1 MTDMAKGSS
10 NETIARGRNGAVK
23 RSTFL
28 DPSADGPTRSL
39 AQRVARGHGVV
50 AVIIAAIVSFVLL
63 ALVMAALGLLITH
76 VLAHGPLGTWDRHVS
91 RWFDKQR
98 WRTMNRMS
106 GDATNL
112 ADTFEIA
119 GGAAIVTVVVLV
131 RRWGRHAF
139 LIVAS
144 LAIELSVFLATN
156 SIVKRPRPTVHHL
169 GGTPSTYGFPSG
181 HTAATVVLFGGIVV
195 LVSVATTRRVPRI
208 AAWVVA
214 VALTLAVGLSR
225 VYRGEHYPTDVIA
238 GALLGIGSLVAGVFI
253 IRVAGVNR
261 ADRPHDAKKSIAIN
275 RAGPLDQVPQ

>member
-1 MTDMAKGSS
+1 
-10 NETIARGRNGAVK
+10 
-23 RSTFL
+23 
-28 DPSADGPTRSL
+28 
-39 AQRVARGHGVV
+39 
-50 AVIIAAIVSFVLL
+50 
-63 ALVMAALGLLITH
+63 
-76 VLAHGPLGTWDRHVS
+76 
-91 RWFDKQR
+91 
-98 WRTMNRMS
+98 MS
-106 GDATNL
+106 GDATDL

-144 LAIELSVFLATN
+144 LAIELSVFLVTN

-195 LVSVATTRRVPRI
+195 LVSVATTRRVPRF

-238 GALLGIGSLVAGVFI
+238 GAILGIGSLVAGVFI

-261 ADRPHDAKKSIAIN
+261 ADRPHDAKKSIAAN
-275 RAGPLDQVPQ
+275 RVAPLDQAPQ

>member
-1 MTDMAKGSS
+1 
-10 NETIARGRNGAVK
+10 
-23 RSTFL
+23 
-28 DPSADGPTRSL
+28 
-39 AQRVARGHGVV
+39 
-50 AVIIAAIVSFVLL
+50 
-63 ALVMAALGLLITH
+63 
-76 VLAHGPLGTWDRHVS
+76 
-91 RWFDKQR
+91 
-98 WRTMNRMS
+98 MNRVS

-112 ADTFEIA
+112 ADTFEVA
-119 GGAAIVTVVVLV
+119 GGAAIVTVIVLF

-139 LIVAS
+139 LLVAG

-195 LVSVATTRRVPRI
+195 LVSVATTRLVPRI

-214 VALTLAVGLSR
+214 VAMTLAVGLSR

-238 GALLGIGSLVAGVFI
+238 GALLGVGSLVAAVFI

-261 ADRPHDAKKSIAIN
+261 ADRPHAAKKSDSST
-275 RAGPLDQVPQ
+275 RAAQLHQALR